1 MIGISSATDGVSL
14 AAMSQLGMKR
24 VRMTII
30 WGNYLDT
37 RRFAEDRATP
47 VGAGGH
53 TLAEYF
59 ATDVA
64 TFTAAGIE
72 PMVAIHTPPNGMTF
86 EEGIV
91 AMPVFMAGLA
101 KQFPG
106 MRWQILNEMDAGSVF
121 TGGKEDW
128 CLADAP
134 VTQRERGDRYG
145 QILGPVYD
153 AIKAADPT
161 ATVIAAGIALEPTE
175 FFAGFNARAPG
186 KYDAVAVH
194 CYGPPVTPVFKS
206 KSIAMRAVLGSTP
219 LWCTEFGNNQTDD
232 TSQDNDMCNALD
244 ENDRHNRFDR
254 AYAYTLIGDGGYG
267 LVRADG
273 SHRQAAAR
281 LRNRM
286 AR

>member
-1 MIGISSATDGVSL
+1 MVGISSATDAGSL
-14 AAMSQLGMKR
+14 EAMRQLGIKR

-30 WGNYLDT
+30 WNNYLDT
-37 RRFAEDRATP
+37 RCFADDRATP
-47 VGAGGH
+47 VNGGGH
-53 TLAEYF
+53 TMAEF
-59 ATDVA
+59 FGMDLA
-64 TFTAAGIE
+64 TFAAAGIE
-72 PMVAIHTPPNGMTF
+72 PMVAVHSPPTGMTF
-86 EEGIV
+86 EQGVV
-91 AMPVFMAGLA
+91 AMPAFMAGLA

-121 TGGKEDW
+121 TGGNQDW
-128 CLADAP
+128 CLADSN
-134 VTQRERGDRYG
+134 VTQKVRGDRYG

-175 FFAGFNARAPG
+175 FYAGFNARAPG

-206 KSIAMRAVLGSTP
+206 KSAAMRAVLGSTP

-232 TSQDNDMCNALD
+232 TSQSGDIAEALD

-254 AYAYTLIGDGGYG
+254 AYVYTLIGDGGYG
-267 LVRADG
+267 IVRADG
-273 SHRQAAAR
+273 SLRHSATHLTDRVAR
-281 LRNRM
+281 
-286 AR
+286 